1 MNKFFKYIIPF
12 VFCIG
17 TFLLIKCSTGGK
29 FEIIYLSNLNG
40 NIEACDCYEVRLGG
54 LHHIKPIIDDLRKK
68 NQNLVVIDGGDT
80 FNTYPFMELDS
91 AVYESYKLI
100 KPDIWV
106 PAEQEFIEGA
116 GFLSKVFNQVGS
128 TFITGNIQFKNL
140 KTVAQKEYVYK
151 NKKVTFTSFVQPA
164 LFDPKLRDQYV
175 LNKSDELI
183 GISEALNPDNFN
195 ILIFHGDQIEFENQT
210 QLISKFDLILSA
222 HQQSDQIDLESDPP
236 VIGGGADGEFL
247 AHIILQENGSGFKIS
262 ASKINVEQGNNPDK
276 KISEIISE
284 YRQKIGLTE

>member
-1 MNKFFKYIIPF
+1 MNKFSKYLIPF
-12 VFCIG
+12 VFFVG
-17 TFLLIKCSTGGK
+17 TFLLVKCSTEGK

-54 LHHIKPIIDDLRKK
+54 LHHIKTIIDDLRKK

-116 GFLSKVFNQVGS
+116 GFLENVFNTART

-140 KTVAQKEYVYK
+140 HTVAQKEYVYK
-151 NKKVTFTSFVQPA
+151 NRKITFTSYIQPT
-164 LFDPKLRDQYV
+164 LFNVELRDKYIINNFEKING
-175 LNKSDELI
+175 LSDD
-183 GISEALNPDNFN
+183 LNPGNFN
-195 ILIFHGDQIEFENQT
+195 VLIFHGDQNEFEKQT
-210 QLISKFDLILSA
+210 KLVSKFDLILSA

-236 VIGGGADGEFL
+236 VVGGGADGEYL

-262 ASKINVEQGNNPDK
+262 ASKIKIEQGDNPDK

-284 YRQKIGLTE
+284 YRQKIGLNE